1 MRLPSPRTSIRI
13 RLLLASTLVQV
24 VLLSVLLL
32 NSVRLMSEA
41 TSATLDTLV
50 SQNATMLHAMA
61 TAYGEQ
67 GRYDVLQDILGEL
80 LADADEGLVYV
91 RIGAPDARILVSAGL
106 PDMQT
111 LPELASAP
119 LAYARLE
126 RTTMAGGQPLIHV
139 RAPQLLD
146 GNEVGFLQFGV
157 SVSVLAAAREAILRQ
172 GAAIAVAEI
181 ALTVLLLSLIGY
193 LLTRNLRR
201 LLDGS
206 RAIAEGRLDHRIAV
220 EGRDELARLAR
231 RFNIMADNLQGRIGE
246 LEETARRL
254 RASEERYALAM
265 RGANDGLWDWD
276 IPGGSIFVSPRF
288 REIAGLPSGAA
299 LITPQA
305 LLALVHADDAATY
318 RNKLIEHLKGL
329 SNQFEVQ
336 FRINAPPRPPH
347 WILARGVAVRGADG
361 RACRMA
367 GSISDI
373 HQRQLAEQQLLH
385 DALHDRLTGLPN
397 RALLIEHLAS
407 ALGRQHRDRSDVR
420 FAVLTINLQRFH
432 VINDSLGHAA
442 GDHLLRHMTER
453 IGEVTREGDVAAR
466 VGGDQFA
473 ILANG
478 IGTADEGLRLADR
491 LKEALGRTVTISGHD
506 FYPKVYIG
514 VALSDG
520 SHSDAEALLRDSD
533 NALHQAKL
541 AADGGVAVF
550 HASMHARTLA
560 SVRLEADLRTAI
572 REHLL
577 TAYYQP
583 IVSLTDRRISS
594 FEALARW
601 PHPERGLLPPLEFIT
616 LSESLGLIHELG
628 LQMLDQACTTLLR
641 WQSRAGQRLIPPIS
655 INLSA
660 RQLADPGLADQIIG
674 RIAHY
679 GVDPALLRFE
689 VTESL
694 LADANGPAS
703 ATLRRL
709 RETGIAI
716 LIDDFG
722 TGYSALSYLHTIPC
736 DVLKFDG
743 SFIRS
748 IETDERLQAIVRS
761 TVVLAHE
768 LGMSVVAE
776 CIEHTRQ
783 AALLQGFGCDHGQG
797 YLFGKPMDAD
807 DAEAL
812 LFASADPQER
822 SA

>member
-1 MRLPSPRTSIRI
+1 LRLPSPRTSIRI
-13 RLLLASTLVQV
+13 RLLLASTIVQV
-24 VLLSVLLL
+24 VLLSLLLL
-32 NSVRLMSEA
+32 NSVRLMSDA

-50 SQNATMLHAMA
+50 SQNATMLNAMA
-61 TAYGEQ
+61 TAYGEL

-80 LADADEGLVYV
+80 LADAGEGLVYV
-91 RIGAPDARILVSAGL
+91 RIGAPDARVLVSAGL
-106 PDMQT
+106 PDMQA
-111 LPELASAP
+111 LPELASTP
-119 LAYARLE
+119 LAHAQLE
-126 RTTMAGGQPLIHV
+126 RTTMAGGEPLIHV
-139 RAPQLLD
+139 RTPQLLD

-157 SVSVLAAAREAILRQ
+157 SVSVLAAARGAILRQ

-206 RAIAEGRLDHRIAV
+206 RAIAEGRLEHRIPV
-220 EGRDELARLAR
+220 EGHDELARLAR
-231 RFNIMADNLQGRIGE
+231 RFNIMAGNLQDRIGE

-276 IPGGSIFVSPRF
+276 IAGGSIFVSPRF

-305 LLALVHADDAATY
+305 LLALVHGDDAATY

-329 SNQFEVQ
+329 STQFEVQ
-336 FRINAPPRPPH
+336 FRISAPPRAPH
-347 WILARGVAVRGADG
+347 WILVRGVAVRGADG

-407 ALGRQHRDRSDVR
+407 ALGRQHRDRDVR

-432 VINDSLGHAA
+432 VVNDSLGHAA
-442 GDHLLRHMTER
+442 GDQLLRHVTER

-478 IGTADEGLRLADR
+478 IGSADEGLRVADR
-491 LKEALGRTVTISGHD
+491 LKQALGRTVTISGHD
-506 FYPKVYIG
+506 FYPKTYIG

-520 SHSDAEALLRDSD
+520 SHGDAEALLRDSD

-541 AADGGVAVF
+541 AGDGGVAVF
-550 HASMHARTLA
+550 HASMHARALA
-560 SVRLEADLRTAI
+560 SVRLEAELRTAI
-572 REHLL
+572 REHRL

-601 PHPERGLLPPLEFIT
+601 PHAERGLLPPFEFIA

-628 LQMLDQACTTLLR
+628 LQMLDHACATLLR
-641 WQSRAGQRLIPPIS
+641 WQSRAGKRLIPPIS

-660 RQLADPGLADQIIG
+660 RQLADPGLAGQIIE
-674 RIAHY
+674 RVAHH

-689 VTESL
+689 ITESL

-703 ATLRRL
+703 ATLRRF
-709 RETGIAI
+709 RETGIAV

-776 CIEHTRQ
+776 CVEHERQ

-797 YLFGKPMDAD
+797 YLFGKPMGAG